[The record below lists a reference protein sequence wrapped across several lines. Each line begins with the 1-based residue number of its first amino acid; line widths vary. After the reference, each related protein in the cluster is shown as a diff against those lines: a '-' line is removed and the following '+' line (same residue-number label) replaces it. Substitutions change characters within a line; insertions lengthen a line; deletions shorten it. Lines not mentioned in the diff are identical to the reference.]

1 MLTALAGAGEV
12 RQLTIPRRSCIVL
25 SSQTQANR
33 GTSMKTGKPRSA
45 GTSPVL
51 GPTVLDLFSGA
62 GGIALGFA
70 DAGYQVV
77 GGIDSFKQATESFA
91 ANVSGAR
98 ALVRDLRVSDFSDVR
113 EFVGSAGID
122 VIVGGPSCQGFST
135 SGGLS
140 RVAGRDQDDPRNR
153 LFLNYLDLVDELRPS
168 WIVFENVPGLLLY
181 NQGRVAL
188 EIVRAFKEIGYTVV
202 PMILLAADFGVPQ
215 LRRRLVFIGNRTGAD
230 IPFPAATHGN
240 SNLWRNYAL
249 PFAHLSRIGHGNGE
263 EVLPHVNFADAC
275 SDLPPV
281 EEGQG
286 IDGMEYSSPALTA
299 YQREMRKGSSL
310 VRQHSAAELAAIDRL
325 AARTLK
331 AGQNWRDIPLDQLP
345 DRFRRIRPYDA
356 TTILKRLRNDAPAYT
371 ITTKFN
377 EGTTGAFIHP
387 EQARTLTLREAAR
400 LQSFPDHFV
409 FSGSSAQI
417 RQQIGNA
424 VPPLL
429 ARALA
434 EAIMPS
440 VLRDVQG
447 DAGEAVRDV
456 VIIENKVGDADIL
469 KLRAPRKVRDES
481 LLPFDDAA

>member
-1 MLTALAGAGEV
+1 M
-12 RQLTIPRRSCIVL
+12 R
-25 SSQTQANR
+25 
-33 GTSMKTGKPRSA
+33 TGKPGSRKDA
-45 GTSPVL
+45 RPPE
-51 GPTVLDLFSGA
+51 GPSVLDLFSGA

-70 DAGYQVV
+70 DAGYRII
-77 GGIDSFKQATESFA
+77 GGIDNFRQAVDSFG
-91 ANVSGAR
+91 ANIVGAR
-98 ALVRDLRVSDFSDVR
+98 GLARDLRVRDFSDVN
-113 EFVGSAGID
+113 EFVGSAGVD

-140 RVAGRDQDDPRNR
+140 RATGRDQDDPRNR

-188 EIVRAFKEIGYTVV
+188 EIVHAFREIGYTVV

-215 LRRRLVFIGNRTGAD
+215 LRRRLVFVGNRTGAD
-230 IPFPAATHGN
+230 IAFPAATHGN
-240 SNLWRNYAL
+240 ADLWRNYAL
-249 PFAHLSRIGHGNGE
+249 PFAHLSRIGHGGGK
-263 EVLPHVNFADAC
+263 EVLPHVSFADAC

-281 EEGQG
+281 GEGKE
-286 IDGMEYSSPALTA
+286 IDGVKYPARANTA
-299 YQREMRKGSSL
+299 YQREMRKGSRL
-310 VRQHSAAELAAIDRL
+310 VRQHAAADLAAIDRL

-331 AGQNWRDIPLDQLP
+331 AGQNWRDIAIDQLP

-356 TTILKRLRNDAPAYT
+356 TTILRRLQNDAPAYT

-387 EQARTLTLREAAR
+387 DQARTLTLREAAR
-400 LQSFPDHFV
+400 LQSFPDRFL
-409 FSGSSAQI
+409 FSGSAAQI

-434 EAIMPS
+434 EAILPA
-440 VLRDVQG
+440 VLRDVRG
-447 DAGEAVRDV
+447 EVGEALRDV
-456 VIIENKVGDADIL
+456 VVVENKVGDADIL

-481 LLPFDDAA
+481 LIPFDDAA